1 MTTAAILG
9 AVGHRTMTTTMGRTA
24 AQRAVPRRGGTVT
37 TTMTSGGVLRGAT
50 AGGSAIRKG
59 TRRPLNVDGK
69 ADLDRADETTMMI
82 AAARV
87 PEDSAAGLVPTMT
100 KDAVGTAI
108 LAGTRRQRGEAGAI
122 VTN

>member
-1 MTTAAILG
+1 
-9 AVGHRTMTTTMGRTA
+9 
-24 AQRAVPRRGGTVT
+24 
-37 TTMTSGGVLRGAT
+37 
-50 AGGSAIRKG
+50 
-59 TRRPLNVDGK
+59 VDGK

-87 PEDSAAGLVPTMT
+87 PEDSGAGLVPTMT
-100 KDAVGTAI
+100 KEGVGTAI